1 MDVRAISDSQLERLS
16 KLFDDMAEDEFEE
29 PAGMAD
35 CPARRRLDDGLSQI
49 LGLPDLDNLR
59 RLLASEP
66 VVSNRRL

>member
-1 MDVRAISDSQLERLS
+1 MEGLS
-16 KLFDDMAEDEFEE
+16 KLFDDMAEDDFRSLPE
-29 PAGMAD
+29 MAD